1 MKIRVGLTKT
11 PKAKPAPG
19 QKLGFGRIFS
29 DHMFV
34 MNYKTGKGWHNPR
47 IVPYGELSLSPAAL
61 CLHYGQTVFEGMKAY
76 YGQQGDIL
84 LFRPDENF
92 ARLNRSNQRMAIP
105 PIDEELCIQGVKK
118 LVEIE

>member
-92 ARLNRSNQRMAIP
+92 ASTVPTSGWPSP
-105 PIDEELCIQGVKK
+105 PLTKSFASKG
-118 LVEIE
+118 

>member
-34 MNYKTGKGWHNPR
+34 MKYKTGKGWYDPR
-47 IVPYGELSLSPAAL
+47 IVPYGELSLSPAAM

-76 YGQQGDIL
+76 YGKDGNTG
-84 LFRPDENF
+84 R
-92 ARLNRSNQRMAIP
+92 RGRSASSAPTRTLPGSTTPTGGSPSPTSTRNSAWR
-105 PIDEELCIQGVKK
+105 G
-118 LVEIE
+118 

>member
-34 MNYKTGKGWHNPR
+34 MNYKTGKGWYDPR
-47 IVPYGELSLSPAAL
+47 IVPYGELSLSPAAM

-76 YGQQGDIL
+76 YGEKGEIR
-84 LFRPDENF
+84 LFRPDQNF
-92 ARLNRSNQRMAIP
+92 ARLNNSNRRLTIP
-105 PIDEELCIQGVKK
+105 HIDEELCLEGLKK
-118 LVEIE
+118 LF